1 MTQSSPRDI
10 ILHRRSSIFNK
21 RPLVS
26 DIGRGEL
33 AINYHE
39 DDTSIYMVD
48 REDNIRKIGGIWYG
62 ATPPDPTIVP
72 SGWQS
77 LSHGEL
83 WVERV
88 DPPSPGSPQA
98 EDALLHVWNK
108 YINSG
113 AGGWVEIGEFKYAL
127 KDDYLDQFKDATDG
141 SDYIHTDRNQLKIN
155 NKSALRGYATT
166 IPSDDETD
174 ATKANTLVI
183 NDQHNFATGV
193 ILNANNLTIDSNA
206 IEASSDS
213 IVLNA
218 KTPYSFQTDS
228 ATGPVETVFTYAG
241 HGLFNGEEVYVTE
254 FLNDGTTNSG
264 VAQGNYTIAEASLNT
279 FKLFD
284 GSSNVLA
291 TAVVKINYSPSLTL
305 DTDYNVIQS
314 GNFKVKGLSE
324 IPDTTQIKDGTW
336 DVYKNTTNGNIRIY
350 ARTGN
355 DITQPDSSTISVPV
369 KNSGPSAIPAGTP
382 VYFTGRDP
390 IKNVITVDKA
400 EADDEAKMR
409 AVGVTQTAIPLNSL
423 GDITVFGSLKIDTS
437 ALDGATGSD
446 DSGKVVYVKPGG
458 GLTLTSPDFTIDVVQ
473 EMGILFQESS
483 TTGEIFINH
492 PETLFGLPNLAENY
506 IWVGDSSNEAF
517 ARRLNTDSFQNSTH
531 GGIPEISLADEIKF
545 GAYEFLWDGGS
556 GGETKVQSKVT
567 TTDGVS
573 TVNVVQVID
582 SFSTSYRSAKFFV
595 QLTQG
600 GVGITP
606 NYQITELLV
615 IHDGTDAT
623 VVDYGT
629 ATCPGERMGSF
640 DSDILGSDVR
650 LIFKAYDSAEG
661 DIQIKVN
668 RTAVLS

>member
-33 AINYHE
+33 AVNYHE

-48 REDNIRKIGGIWYG
+48 RENNIRKIGGIWYG
-62 ATPPDPTIVP
+62 ATAPDPTVVG
-72 SGWQS
+72 SGWQT
-77 LSHGEL
+77 LSHGEV
-83 WVERV
+83 WVKQTAI
-88 DPPSPGSPQA
+88 PGSSDPNTGA
-98 EDALLHVWNK
+98 EIFIWNK
-108 YINSG
+108 YLNSG
-113 AGGWVEIGEFKYAL
+113 SGDWVLAGGGFFSILDE
-127 KDDYLDQFKDATDG
+127 YLDQFKDGTDG

-155 NKSALRGYATT
+155 DKSALRGYATT

-174 ATKANTLVI
+174 TTKADTLVI
-183 NDQHNFATGV
+183 NDSHNFATGV
-193 ILNANNLTIDSNA
+193 ILNANNLTINSDA

-228 ATGPVETVFTYAG
+228 ATGSVETVFTYAG

-264 VAQGNYTIAEASLNT
+264 VAQGNYIIAEASLNT
-279 FKLFD
+279 FKLFN

-305 DTDYNVIQS
+305 DTDYNIIQS

-324 IPDTTQIKDGTW
+324 IPNTTQIKDGTW

-369 KNSGPSAIPAGTP
+369 KNSGLSTIPAGTP

-400 EADDEAKMR
+400 EADDETKMR
-409 AVGVTQTAIPLNSL
+409 AVGVAQSAISSNSL
-423 GDITVFGSLKIDTS
+423 GDITIFGSLKIDTS

-458 GLTLTSPDFTIDVVQ
+458 GLTLTPPDFTTEVVQ

-517 ARRLNTDSFQNSTH
+517 ARRLNTDSFQNSTLS
-531 GGIPEISLADEIKF
+531 GIPEISLADEIKF

-556 GGETKVQSKVT
+556 AGESKVQSKVT
-567 TTDGVS
+567 TTDAVS
-573 TVNVVQVID
+573 TINVVQVID

-600 GVGITP
+600 GAGVAS
-606 NYQITELLV
+606 NYQITELLI

-640 DSDILGSDVR
+640 DSDISGSEVR
-650 LIFKAYDSAEG
+650 LIFKAYDYAQG

>member
-33 AINYHE
+33 AVNYHE

-48 REDNIRKIGGIWYG
+48 REDNIRKIGGIWYSTT
-62 ATPPDPTIVP
+62 APDPTQNS

-77 LSHGEL
+77 LSHGEV
-83 WVERV
+83 WIKRENFT
-88 DPPSPGSPQA
+88 GSSQE
-98 EDALLHVWNK
+98 EDGTLFIYNK
-108 YINSG
+108 YLNSG
-113 AGGWVEIGEFKYAL
+113 SGGWVEVFKGKFAAV
-127 KDDYLDQFKDATDG
+127 DDYLDQFKDGTDG

-174 ATKANTLVI
+174 TTKANTLVI
-183 NDQHNFATGV
+183 NDSHNFATGV

-228 ATGPVETVFTYAG
+228 ATGSVETIFTYAG

-264 VAQGNYTIAEASLNT
+264 VAQGNYTVAEASLNT

-305 DTDYNVIQS
+305 DRDYNVIQS
-314 GNFKVKGLSE
+314 GNFKVKSLSE
-324 IPDTTQIKDGTW
+324 IPDITQIKDGSW

-355 DITQPDSSTISVPV
+355 SITQPDSSTISVPV
-369 KNSGPSAIPAGTP
+369 KNSGLSTIPAGTP
-382 VYFTGRDP
+382 VYLTGRDP

-400 EADDEAKMR
+400 EADDEAKMK
-409 AVGVTQTAIPLNSL
+409 AVGVAQTAISSNSL

-458 GLTLTSPDFTIDVVQ
+458 GLTLTQPDFTTEVVQ

-492 PETLFGLPNLAENY
+492 PETLFGLPNLAEDY
-506 IWVGDSSNEAF
+506 VWVGDSSNEAF
-517 ARRLNTDSFQNSTH
+517 ARRLNTDSFQNSTL

-556 GGETKVQSKVT
+556 GGESKIQSKVT
-567 TTDGVS
+567 TTDGIS
-573 TVNVVQVID
+573 TINVVQVID

-640 DSDILGSDVR
+640 DSDISGSDVR

>member
-1 MTQSSPRDI
+1 MVRY
-10 ILHRRSSIFNK
+10 
-21 RPLVS
+21 LV
-26 DIGRGEL
+26 
-33 AINYHE
+33 Y
-39 DDTSIYMVD
+39 
-48 REDNIRKIGGIWYG
+48 
-62 ATPPDPTIVP
+62 
-72 SGWQS
+72 
-77 LSHGEL
+77 
-83 WVERV
+83 
-88 DPPSPGSPQA
+88 
-98 EDALLHVWNK
+98 NK
-108 YINSG
+108 YLNSG
-113 AGGWVEIGEFKYAL
+113 SGGWVEVFKGKFAVV
-127 KDDYLDQFKDATDG
+127 DDYLDQFKDATDG

-155 NKSALRGYATT
+155 NKSALTGYATT

-174 ATKANTLVI
+174 STKANTLVI

-218 KTPYSFQTDS
+218 KTPHSFQTDS
-228 ATGPVETVFTYAG
+228 AAGSVETTFTYAG

-291 TAVVKINYSPSLTL
+291 TAVVKIDYSPSLTL
-305 DTDYNVIQS
+305 DRDYNVIQS

-324 IPDTTQIKDGTW
+324 IPDITQIKDGTW
-336 DVYKNTTNGNIRIY
+336 DIYKNTTNGNIRIY

-355 DITQPDSSTISVPV
+355 DITQPDSSTISIPV
-369 KNSGPSAIPAGTP
+369 KNSGVSTIPAGTP
-382 VYFTGRDP
+382 VYLTGRDP
-390 IKNVITVDKA
+390 IKNVITVDRA
-400 EADDEAKMR
+400 EADNEAKMR
-409 AVGVTQTAIPLNSL
+409 AVGVTQTAISSSSL
-423 GDITVFGSLKIDTS
+423 GDITIFGSLKIDTS

-446 DSGKVVYVKPGG
+446 DSGKVIYVKPGG
-458 GLTLTSPDFTIDVVQ
+458 GLTLTAPDFTTEVVQ

-517 ARRLNTDSFQNSTH
+517 ARRLNTDSFKKSTN
-531 GGIPEISLADEIKF
+531 GGVAEISLADEIKF

-556 GGETKVQSKVT
+556 GSSSKIQNKVT
-567 TTDGVS
+567 TTDAVS
-573 TVNVVQVID
+573 TVNVTQVID

-595 QLTQG
+595 QLTQSG
-600 GVGITP
+600 AGVP
-606 NYQITELLV
+606 ANYQITELLV

-629 ATCPGERMGSF
+629 ATCPGERIGSF
-640 DSDILGSDVR
+640 DSDISGSDVR
-650 LIFKAYDSAEG
+650 LIFKAYNSAEG